1 MRLTTLM
8 RSVDVSN
15 IVWGLFEH
23 RNRFFIHTTNKT
35 GTLATFSVEGA
46 TLQSLLVYLEKHLD
60 HPNTTLIRYLNSPA
74 KCMGSERIAKRV
86 KETMTRLGI
95 PTDAFKSHSLRGAT
109 ATHLMLNGMQPQ
121 WVQSRGGWQ
130 SPETMQVYYNRLHQQ
145 QDWEKALQGKTDAL
159 KHCFNCVV
167 PALTSPQTEADEGRR
182 RGGRKA
188 RHNTDETTGRP
199 WSAPG
204 VVPAG
209 DLPKLW
215 PTDPAGTRL
224 HLSQVPNPQTCPLLP
239 NLQHWG
245 SLTTVFFMPAKGGS
259 CGARERLN
267 CGCHGGM

>member
-1 MRLTTLM
+1 M

-23 RNRFFIHTTNKT
+23 RNRFYIHTTKN
-35 GTLATFSVEGA
+35 GTLATFSVEGQ

-60 HPNTTLIRYLNSPA
+60 YPNTTLIRYLNSPA

-86 KETMTRLGI
+86 KETMTQLGI
-95 PTDAFKSHSLRGAT
+95 PTEAFKAHSLRGAT
-109 ATHLMLNGMQPQ
+109 ATHLMLNGMEPQ

-130 SPETMQVYYNRLHQQ
+130 SPETMQMYYNRIHQQ
-145 QDWEKALQGKTDAL
+145 QDWEAALQGKTDAI

-199 WSAPG
+199 WSATG
-204 VVPAG
+204 VVLAG
-209 DLPKLW
+209 DMPKLW
-215 PTDPAGTRL
+215 PTDQAGSRL
-224 HLSQVPNPQTCPLLP
+224 HLSPMPHTQTHPMP
-239 NLQHWG
+239 SNLQRWG
-245 SLTTVFFMPAKGGS
+245 PLTTVFFLCQQKVVTLDPGKGLIVDVMGVCEPKS
-259 CGARERLN
+259 P
-267 CGCHGGM
+267 